1 MSVRFLRMTQEAVP
15 IKTRGMQLMERQ
27 LGEPIEVYLRRRYIE
42 EGSTTEEVG
51 TELGLNAATVSRWLA
66 QLGIQARLPGQRV
79 A

>member
-1 MSVRFLRMTQEAVP
+1 MTQEAVP